1 MPGRPSSPSSAS
13 PCNAAIKRIDVV
25 PRPPPHK
32 KIAIIKKS
40 AKPKAANGGATPM
53 NEIHV
58 LCYSGYRPN
67 ERPQK
72 FTVKGR
78 EFEVS
83 ELDGQWYSPDAIYFR
98 VRANDGNYYVL
109 RHDEG
114 QDSWTLDAFRA
125 NRQ

>member
-1 MPGRPSSPSSAS
+1 MQRRNQTHRCFAMS
-13 PCNAAIKRIDVV
+13 AAIQ
-25 PRPPPHK
+25 
-32 KIAIIKKS
+32 KIAIMKKS

-114 QDSWTLDAFRA
+114 
-125 NRQ
+125 